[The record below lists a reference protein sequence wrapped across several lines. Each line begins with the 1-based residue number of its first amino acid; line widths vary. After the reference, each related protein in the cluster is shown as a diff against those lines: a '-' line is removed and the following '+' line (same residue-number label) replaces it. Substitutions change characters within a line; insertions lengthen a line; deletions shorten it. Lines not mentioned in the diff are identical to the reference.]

1 MAFASPFIFDVAI
14 GLRFSRTVVWLK
26 VSPELV
32 GGVIGDLLLK
42 GDLGGL
48 DHSELLLLRLEA
60 LDQGRLGSRVGE

>member
-1 MAFASPFIFDVAI
+1 MAFTSPFILDVAI

-26 VSPELV
+26 VR

-60 LDQGRLGSRVGE
+60 RDQGRLGSRVGE